1 MHEVGTLESSTCK
14 CTRRW
19 LCNIISGLGSHAQPA
34 MSWLIPLPLPTA
46 ALCRR
51 CSAGADAAAAPACAN
66 AAAALCQQA
75 RRVPP
80 QARCR
85 RRRRADRRQAAAT
98 CIAEVAP
105 PKAGFAGVRSEA
117 EFMAVLEAGVAAKLI
132 PAPLLPGFVD
142 FYGNYKSAGPGGEA
156 VGSGC
161 GGRRFGGQLT
171 LADTFC

>member
-1 MHEVGTLESSTCK
+1 
-14 CTRRW
+14 
-19 LCNIISGLGSHAQPA
+19 

-46 ALCRR
+46 AFCRR

-75 RRVPP
+75 RRVLP

-161 GGRRFGGQLT
+161 GGRHIGGQLVPGASRHVLQPPACAVPASACSPRAQT
-171 LADTFC
+171 AGTVVVLST